1 MKIYVVN
8 EEDTLQSIAE
18 RFQVSIE
25 RLAFDNEIQR
35 EELVV
40 GQALLILE
48 PEQIYTIEEGDTLA
62 GIAEKFERTVIRL
75 VRNNPYLLNNI
86 IKRSWIKY
94 TPNIISETSFKHNL
108 VFSEN
113 FILFTFLT
121 KNTKIATAVIAI
133 LGYK

>member
-75 VRNNPYLLNNI
+75 VRNNPYLLN
-86 IKRSWIKY
+86 
-94 TPNIISETSFKHNL
+94 EA
-108 VFSEN
+108 
-113 FILFTFLT
+113 FLLPGRQ
-121 KNTKIATAVIAI
+121 IVIA
-133 LGYK
+133 YKDTENRDIDVFG